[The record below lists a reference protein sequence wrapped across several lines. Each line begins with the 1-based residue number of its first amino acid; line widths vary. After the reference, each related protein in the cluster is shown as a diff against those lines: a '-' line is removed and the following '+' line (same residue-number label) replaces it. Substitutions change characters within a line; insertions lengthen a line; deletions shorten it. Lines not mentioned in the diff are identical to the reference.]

1 MARNQSALVNWS
13 QYLALRMGAM
23 GLHMLPLRW
32 VLGGARDVGSLIHRF
47 DHKHRRRAIA
57 NITRSLPHLDAGRAE
72 RIAELSMQH
81 FIQLG
86 AEVMFTPRL
95 IHLDTWAEHM
105 RLNRLEET
113 LDLVLSDRPVIL
125 LTGHFGNWELLGY
138 ALATLGIG
146 VNAIARP
153 IDNPLVN
160 RWLLGVRERQ
170 GMRVIT
176 KWGATDEMQRILEVG
191 GTLGFIGDQN
201 AGDKGMF
208 VPFFG
213 RLAST
218 YKSIGLLAMHY
229 NAPVICGY
237 ALRTGE
243 DFHYE
248 IGVTDIIRPEHWDG
262 QPDPLYYLTAR
273 YMRAVESMVRLE
285 PGQYLWVHRR
295 WKSRPRFERL
305 GKPMPASL
313 HRQLEQLPWMTDEMM
328 ASLQKPLCN
337 SDPGRV

>member
-13 QYLALRMGAM
+13 QYLALRVGAM
-23 GLHMLPLRW
+23 GLHMLPLDQ
-32 VLGGARDVGSLIHRF
+32 VLSGARDVGSFIYRI
-47 DHKHRRRAIA
+47 DRKHRRRAIA
-57 NITRSLPHLDAGRAE
+57 NITRSLPHLDAAE
-72 RIAELSMQH
+72 ADRIGEASLQH

-95 IHLDTWAEHM
+95 IHLDTWADHV
-105 RLNRLEET
+105 RLDQLDEA

-146 VNAIARP
+146 VDAIARP

-176 KWGATDEMQRILEVG
+176 KWGATDRMQHILEHG

-213 RLAST
+213 KLAST

-229 NAPVICGY
+229 DAPVICGY
-237 ALRTGE
+237 ARRTGT
-243 DFHYE
+243 DFHYAF
-248 IGVTDIIRPEHWDG
+248 GVTDIIRPEHWG
-262 QPDPLYYLTAR
+262 EQPDPLYYLTAR
-273 YMRAVESMVRLE
+273 YMRAVEEMVRLE
-285 PGQYLWVHRR
+285 PTQYLWVHRR
-295 WKSRPRFERL
+295 WKSRPRHERL
-305 GKPMPASL
+305 GKPMPDAL
-313 HRQLEQLPWMTDEMM
+313 RRQLQQLPWMTDELLQ
-328 ASLQKPLCN
+328 SLAEPLCN
-337 SDPGRV
+337 PTGDPV